1 MTATNIERLENYEII
16 NGEYYKAKYFV
27 EYISPYGPSTAH
39 RIIGENFNPDF
50 TVKDIAKELR
60 KYAKK
65 EFKDYRFSITSKNK
79 NIYID
84 LLDDTNIYA
93 RDITELTRIQKNRI
107 CFQLNI
113 EPYSDNTDN
122 KVNEYIQTH
131 DFKKSSICEMLKT
144 LEEYAASFNQ
154 TYIEH
159 LDDYKEAKFFVY
171 S

>member
-1 MTATNIERLENYEII
+1 MTNEKLENYEII
-16 NGEYYKAKYFV
+16 GGEYYKAKYFV
-27 EYISPYGPSTAH
+27 EYISPDGSSTAH

-50 TVKDIAKELR
+50 TAKDIAKELR
-60 KYAKK
+60 KYTKK

-79 NIYID
+79 NIYIYIH

-93 RDITELTRIQKNRI
+93 RDITELTSRQKNNI
-107 CFQLNI
+107 YFQLNI
-113 EPYSDNTDN
+113 ERYSDNADN

-159 LDDYKEAKFFVY
+159 LDDYKEAMFFVY